1 MTYYYLLLLRQFP
14 VDYSI
19 SVKLTLLHNLP
30 EERVI
35 PVVFKK
41 LSSSSPINKLILQQC
56 FHKAYEFTLIKEKK
70 CGMSASKDSSIP
82 MELIPKHHENKETFL
97 M

>member
-1 MTYYYLLLLRQFP
+1 M
-14 VDYSI
+14 SM
-19 SVKLTLLHNLP
+19 KLTLLHNLP
-30 EERVI
+30 GEGVI
-35 PVVFKK
+35 PAVFKR
-41 LSSSSPINKLILQQC
+41 LSSSSPINKLILQNC
-56 FHKAYEFTLIKEKK
+56 FHKAYEFTLTKKKK